1 METRSS
7 SRRPP
12 SSLAQIS
19 KHKPEWES
27 VTRKDPR
34 GEAAFF
40 WGEMNL
46 LAGAQ
51 QPTGQ
56 KTERRVRADK
66 ITCTGQQRTLQLEGL
81 GSTQENTLQSS
92 HSASLGSRALRL
104 PAGD

>member
-46 LAGAQ
+46 LNHSWMLGRSN
-51 QPTGQ
+51 PWGRRQ
-56 KTERRVRADK
+56 KGE
-66 ITCTGQQRTLQLEGL
+66 
-81 GSTQENTLQSS
+81 
-92 HSASLGSRALRL
+92 
-104 PAGD
+104 